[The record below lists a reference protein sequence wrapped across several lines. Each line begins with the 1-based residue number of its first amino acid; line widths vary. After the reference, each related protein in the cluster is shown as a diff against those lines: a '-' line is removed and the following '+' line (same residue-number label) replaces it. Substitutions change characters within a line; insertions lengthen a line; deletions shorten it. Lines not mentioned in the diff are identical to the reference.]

1 MAVWAHLDHLWALN
15 NKTDRSTFQ
24 VHNLNQFYQL
34 IKLKIN
40 YTEEIIKTIIN
51 AKRQAM
57 EEEQEQ
63 DSGEIYINLSMKE
76 TNKNKLTRMIMI
88 IL

>member
-1 MAVWAHLDHLWALN
+1 MAHLDHLWALN

-24 VHNLNQFYQL
+24 VHNLNQFYQY

-40 YTEEIIKTIIN
+40 YTEQIIKTIIK
-51 AKRQAM
+51 AKHKARPAM

-63 DSGEIYINLSMKE
+63 DSGEIYINLSE
-76 TNKNKLTRMIMI
+76 RNK
-88 IL
+88 